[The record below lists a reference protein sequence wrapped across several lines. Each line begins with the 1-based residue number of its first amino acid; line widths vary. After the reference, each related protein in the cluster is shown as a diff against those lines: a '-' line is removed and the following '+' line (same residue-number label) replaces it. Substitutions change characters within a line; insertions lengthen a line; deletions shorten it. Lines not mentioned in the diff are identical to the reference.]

1 MFSCSCLFIKCTIF
15 ILLLSFDI
23 ETCNSSKPHCFEV
36 THTKQFTPFLNMVLY
51 SIGRDLMRNELDK
64 ACHVEES
71 LFFIQMANE
80 FTGLSK
86 FHLNMA

>member
-36 THTKQFTPFLNMVLY
+36 THTEQFTPFLNNGALQH
-51 SIGRDLMRNELDK
+51 RPRLD
-64 ACHVEES
+64 EE
-71 LFFIQMANE
+71 
-80 FTGLSK
+80 
-86 FHLNMA
+86 